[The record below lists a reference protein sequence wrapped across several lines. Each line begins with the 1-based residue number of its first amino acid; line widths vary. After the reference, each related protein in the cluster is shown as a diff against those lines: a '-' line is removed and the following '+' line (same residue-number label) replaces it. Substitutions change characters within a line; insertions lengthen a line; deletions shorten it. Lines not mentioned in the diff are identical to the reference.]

1 MMTSSEWL
9 RGEAPSLHLTGL
21 AEHTAEI
28 ESGYGFVCVTKDPT
42 QRIRYVAQAESS
54 GAAAI
59 LTDAEFAPIKTELP
73 VFALEHLVEQRG
85 ELAANFYEHP
95 SASVRCIGITGTNGK
110 TSVAYHIA
118 DLLNQMGCKTGYMG
132 TLGWG
137 LLDDLR
143 DPDLTTG
150 NPVALQRRLATLKEV
165 GCKVV
170 AIEISSH
177 ALEQGRAHDVQ
188 IELAI
193 FTNLSRDHLD
203 YHKTMNEYAAAKA
216 RLFVDFPLNVAVLNT
231 DDSFVDKVQI
241 PDGIKVIGYGADGD
255 WSWETDD
262 LDGRLQRVT
271 WRTPMGALTADLNV
285 PAEYVLQNV
294 TAALIAVTEM
304 GSNLE
309 SCADALVRLSHVPG
323 RMEVVD
329 MGPDNPSV
337 VVDFAHTPDA
347 LDKVLAA
354 CRDKYSGRLIC
365 VVGCGG
371 DRDQGKRP
379 EMARVSAKHADD
391 LWFTSDNPRTEPPA
405 VIIEDMLAGLPK
417 NCNVNTVTDR
427 REAITRAVQSAA
439 VGDIV
444 LIAGKGHET
453 YQEIEGVRH
462 PFSDRTVAQSVLR
475 ER

>member
-9 RGEAPSLHLTGL
+9 SAEAPSLHLTGL
-21 AEHTAEI
+21 AEHTAEV
-28 ESGYGFVCVTKDPT
+28 EPGYGFVCVTKDPT
-42 QRIRYVAQAESS
+42 QWDRYVTQAESS
-54 GAAAI
+54 GAVAI
-59 LTDAEFAPIKTELP
+59 LTDAKLKSLKTKLP
-73 VFALEHLVEQRG
+73 VFEVGDLAKQRG
-85 ELAANFYEHP
+85 KLAANFYEHP
-95 SASVRCIGITGTNGK
+95 SAAVRCIGITGTNGK

-150 NPVALQRRLATLKEV
+150 NPVALQRRLATLKDI

-170 AIEISSH
+170 AIELSSH

-203 YHKTMNEYAAAKA
+203 YHETMAAYAAAKA
-216 RLFVDFPLNVAVLNT
+216 RLFTDFPLNVAVLNT
-231 DDSFVDKVQI
+231 DDSFADKVQI
-241 PDGIKVIGYGADGD
+241 PDGVKVVGYGTDAD
-255 WSWETDD
+255 WSWATED

-271 WRTPMGALTADLNV
+271 WRTPMGALSADMNV

-304 GSNLE
+304 GSTLDG
-309 SCADALVRLSHVPG
+309 CANALARLSHVPG

-329 MGPDNPSV
+329 MGRDNPSV

-347 LDKVLAA
+347 LDQVLAA
-354 CRDKYSGRLIC
+354 CREKCSGRLIC

-371 DRDQGKRP
+371 DRDRGKRP
-379 EMARVSAKHADD
+379 EMAQVCAKYADE
-391 LWFTSDNPRTEPPA
+391 LWFTSDNPRSESPA
-405 VIIEDMLAGLPK
+405 AIIEDMLAGLPK
-417 NCNVNTVTDR
+417 AVHANTVIDR

-439 VGDIV
+439 QGDLV
-444 LIAGKGHET
+444 VIAGKGHEA
-453 YQEIEGVRH
+453 YQESKGVRH
-462 PFSDRTVAQSVLR
+462 PFSDRTVAQSVVR